1 MAKVLITGVAGC
13 IGAWVARH
21 LLHDGHVVCGLDIAP
36 QTPRLRLLG
45 VEGAFPVLAVDI
57 RDHDALAAAVHH
69 ERPDAIIHLAALQI
83 PICKPN
89 PLQCVQIN
97 VGAVLS
103 LLELARSGG
112 FSLTYASS
120 AAVYGPNLGRTLG
133 EDEELQPHTLYGVFK
148 RTDEEMA
155 RVYWQDYGIRSVG
168 FRPYVVYG
176 PGRDVG
182 VTSDVTVALWHALRG
197 GRFHIHFGG
206 TVALQHA
213 SDVARVFIRA
223 ALAPT
228 AGAAVYNLRG
238 TIADMPEIV
247 RLIHA
252 ATDTEG
258 LVTAGA
264 APLPVA
270 FDLSEARFQRDYGP
284 FEYMDLETG
293 FRRTL
298 EVWRAATES
307 RPV

>member
-1 MAKVLITGVAGC
+1 MAKVMVTGVAGC

-21 LLHDGHVVCGLDIAP
+21 LLHDGHAICGLDIAA

-45 VEGAFPVLAVDI
+45 IEGAFPVLAVDI
-57 RDHDALAAAVHH
+57 RDHAALEAAVQRQ
-69 ERPDAIIHLAALQI
+69 RPDAIIHLAALQI

-97 VGAVLS
+97 VGAVLG
-103 LLELARSGG
+103 LLELARGG
-112 FSLTYASS
+112 AFSLTYASS
-120 AAVYGPNLGRTLG
+120 AAVYGPDPGRALG
-133 EDEELQPHTLYGVFK
+133 ENEGIAPQTLYGVFK

-155 RVYWQDYGIRSVG
+155 RVYWQDYGVRSVG

-182 VTSDVTVALWHALRG
+182 VTSDVTVALWHAFRG
-197 GRFHIHFGG
+197 ERFRIRFGG

-213 SDVARVFIRA
+213 SDVARAFIRA
-223 ALAPT
+223 GLAPA

-238 TIADMPEIV
+238 SMADMPEIV

-252 ATDTEG
+252 VTGTEG
-258 LVTAGA
+258 LITADA
-264 APLPVA
+264 APLPIA
-270 FDLSEARFQRDYGP
+270 FDLSEARFQQDYGP

-293 FRRTL
+293 FRRTV
-298 EVWRAATES
+298 EVWRAAS
-307 RPV
+307 